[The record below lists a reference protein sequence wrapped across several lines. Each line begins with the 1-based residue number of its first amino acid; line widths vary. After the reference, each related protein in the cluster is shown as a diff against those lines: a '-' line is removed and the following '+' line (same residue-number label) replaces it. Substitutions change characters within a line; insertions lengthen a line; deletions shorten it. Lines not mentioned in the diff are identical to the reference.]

1 MAEALSQV
9 TDRSCLGA
17 NRRAEN
23 RNLTGA
29 RRRGGHSRL
38 LCKKICHRKYLV
50 NYQVGHQIKFTT

>member
-1 MAEALSQV
+1 MVWGRGMAEALSQV

-50 NYQVGHQIKFTT
+50 